1 MRARRR
7 WVAFLYYAGLIAVTL
22 FIPIAIIAG
31 ARARG
36 FDVHYGWFAGI
47 LAFLILLAYLIYP
60 SILGRRDE

>member
-7 WVAFLYYAGLIAVTL
+7 WVALLYYAGLIAVTL

-36 FDVHYGWFAGI
+36 VDVHYGWIAGI

-60 SILGRRDE
+60 SILGHRDE